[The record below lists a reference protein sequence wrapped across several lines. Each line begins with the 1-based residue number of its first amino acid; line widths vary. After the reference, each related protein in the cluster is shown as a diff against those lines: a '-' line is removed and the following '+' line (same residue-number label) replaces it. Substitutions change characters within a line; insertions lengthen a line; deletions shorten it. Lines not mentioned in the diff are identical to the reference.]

1 MAMQTLLR
9 TSLKP
14 SKRRCGSSMTAATRA
29 RGATYCVVEPIACKS
44 GRWSFS
50 APLKSYCRD

>member
-1 MAMQTLLR
+1 
-9 TSLKP
+9 
-14 SKRRCGSSMTAATRA
+14 MTAATRA